1 MGGTAC
7 RAETLKGYDGEIV
20 QDGAKYLHSPVH
32 AGISKCDIYIY
43 DTYELYDKYS
53 CSCSFLNLLCADD
66 IGSH

>member
-1 MGGTAC
+1 LEKFAEKNVTIMGGTAC

-43 DTYELYDKYS
+43 MIHMSYMINILVPVR
-53 CSCSFLNLLCADD
+53 F
-66 IGSH
+66 